1 MYEKDFFLSLCVF
14 LFVYAA
20 VHVDEFAYVCV
31 FYINN
36 SYNIYKCI
44 ILFFVD
50 DHGLCELAFCHAYMY
65 DMCSINCIAFDAELL
80 CPI

>member
-1 MYEKDFFLSLCVF
+1 MKKTFYSVVVF
-14 LFVYAA
+14 LLVFYAA
-20 VHVDEFAYVCV
+20 VYVDEFVYVCV
-31 FYINN
+31 FYINI
-36 SYNIYKCI
+36 SYYIYKCI

-65 DMCSINCIAFDAELL
+65 DMCLINCIAFDVELL